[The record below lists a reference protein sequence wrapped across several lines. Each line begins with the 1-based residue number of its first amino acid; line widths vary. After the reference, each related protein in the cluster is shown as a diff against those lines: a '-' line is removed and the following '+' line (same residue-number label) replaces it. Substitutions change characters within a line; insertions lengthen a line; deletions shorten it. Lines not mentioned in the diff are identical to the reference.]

1 MLIDWLHGDLHHW
14 AIFCCTVAT
23 LGLVGA
29 FWVALAAAGGKGVF
43 AFLNG
48 NRAPTVIVVNGGTY
62 TPPSVR
68 KTWGFARVYC
78 LCAAIFS
85 GGPMLTLLILGANHA
100 AWYAVDWI
108 GANLWVLALPAVA
121 FLLVAAFVW
130 LIRRDAATER
140 QDRAQLADLPA
151 SVPAPTVTAQPA
163 VGWSLDPSAQQ
174 WSERA

>member
-1 MLIDWLHGDLHHW
+1 MLIDWLHGNLHHW

-48 NRAPTVIVVNGGTY
+48 SRQPTVIVVNGGTY
-62 TPPSVR
+62 TPPPMR
-68 KTWGFARVYC
+68 KAWGFGRIYC

-100 AWYAVDWI
+100 AWYAVDWLSV
-108 GANLWVLALPAVA
+108 NWWVLLIVSVAVLLVGAFWWLIRHDRQREADQWSELRALPAV
-121 FLLVAAFVW
+121 VE
-130 LIRRDAATER
+130 T
-140 QDRAQLADLPA
+140 
-151 SVPAPTVTAQPA
+151 PA
-163 VGWSLDPSAQQ
+163 VAPIWTAPSMDTNWA
-174 WSERA
+174 ERP